1 MVAISKNGVI
11 GNGPDIP
18 WSAKGE
24 QLLFKAIT
32 YNQWLLVG
40 RKTFESMGALP
51 NRKYAV
57 VTRSSLTSD
66 NENVV
71 IFPSIKDALTNLK
84 KITDHVI
91 VSGGGE
97 IYKSPIDQ
105 VDTLHISTIDI
116 EPEGDVY
123 FPESPA
129 ILGQFYP
136 RLRSNINYSYQIWQ
150 RVQCSTIRNCPL
162 CTKRQVASLAG

>member
-1 MVAISKNGVI
+1 MKLSLMAAISKNGVI

-57 VTRSSLTSD
+57 VTRSSFTSSD
-66 NENVV
+66 ENVLV
-71 IFPSIKDALTNLK
+71 FPSIDEALNHLK
-84 KITDHVI
+84 TITDHVI

-97 IYKSPIDQ
+97 IYKSLIDK

-123 FPESPA
+123 FPEIPSSFRPVFS
-129 ILGQFYP
+129 QDFV
-136 RLRSNINYSYQIWQ
+136 SNINYSYQLWQ
-150 RVQCSTIRNCPL
+150 
-162 CTKRQVASLAG
+162 KG

>member
-1 MVAISKNGVI
+1 MKLSLMAAISKNGVI

-57 VTRSSLTSD
+57 VTRSSFTSSD
-66 NENVV
+66 ENVLV
-71 IFPSIKDALTNLK
+71 FPSIDEALNHLK
-84 KITDHVI
+84 TITDHVI

-97 IYKSPIDQ
+97 IYKSLIDK

-116 EPEGDVY
+116 EP
-123 FPESPA
+123 
-129 ILGQFYP
+129 
-136 RLRSNINYSYQIWQ
+136 
-150 RVQCSTIRNCPL
+150 
-162 CTKRQVASLAG
+162 

>member
-1 MVAISKNGVI
+1 MKLSLMAATSKNGII

-57 VTRSSLTSD
+57 VTRSNFSTNDEGVMVFS
-66 NENVV
+66 
-71 IFPSIKDALTNLK
+71 SIQDALLNLEE
-84 KITDHVI
+84 ITDHVI

-97 IYKSPIDQ
+97 IYKSLISK
-105 VDTLHISTIDI
+105 VDTLHISTVDI
-116 EPEGDVY
+116 ERDGDIV
-123 FPESPA
+123 FPEIPDTFK
-129 ILGQFYP
+129 LVFEQDFE
-136 RLRSNINYSYQIWQ
+136 SNINYCYQIWQ
-150 RVQCSTIRNCPL
+150 KS
-162 CTKRQVASLAG
+162 